1 MTDLFGEPDDHAAL
15 RPATDRADAPLAERM
30 RPRTLDDLVGQ
41 TKLLDDEGVLSAMVR
56 TGAWQSLILWGPPG
70 CGKTTVAR
78 IVAEASGRRFRP
90 FSAVLGGI
98 AEIRK
103 VMQEAERARAR
114 GESATLLFV
123 DEIHRFNKA
132 QQDAFLPFVESG
144 DILLIGAT
152 TENPS
157 FELNSAL
164 LSRAR
169 VLVLEP
175 LGEPELTALI
185 ERALADPERG
195 LGGRLRAVPE
205 AVTEIAR
212 AADGDARRALTL
224 LETCA
229 LLAGRDGE
237 VTPKV
242 LARAL
247 QRKLV
252 RHDKRGEEHY
262 NLISALHKSIRNGS
276 DDAAVYWLTRM
287 LEGGE
292 DRDFLMRR
300 LVRMAVE
307 DIGVADPRAVE
318 QCIACWD
325 TWKRLGSPEGEL
337 AIVQAAVYLAR
348 APKSNAVYMAYGA
361 ARDDIQKRPNEPVPL
376 HLCNAPTGLMKAL
389 GYGDGY
395 RYAHD
400 DPAATTEMECLP
412 PGLVGRRY
420 LGPDATGPKDESG
433 E

>member
-1 MTDLFGEPDDHAAL
+1 
-15 RPATDRADAPLAERM
+15 
-30 RPRTLDDLVGQ
+30 
-41 TKLLDDEGVLSAMVR
+41 
-56 TGAWQSLILWGPPG
+56 
-70 CGKTTVAR
+70 
-78 IVAEASGRRFRP
+78 
-90 FSAVLGGI
+90 
-98 AEIRK
+98 
-103 VMQEAERARAR
+103 
-114 GESATLLFV
+114 
-123 DEIHRFNKA
+123 
-132 QQDAFLPFVESG
+132 
-144 DILLIGAT
+144 
-152 TENPS
+152 
-157 FELNSAL
+157 
-164 LSRAR
+164 
-169 VLVLEP
+169 
-175 LGEPELTALI
+175 
-185 ERALADPERG
+185 
-195 LGGRLRAVPE
+195 
-205 AVTEIAR
+205 
-212 AADGDARRALTL
+212 
-224 LETCA
+224 
-229 LLAGRDGE
+229 
-237 VTPKV
+237 
-242 LARAL
+242 
-247 QRKLV
+247 
-252 RHDKRGEEHY
+252 
-262 NLISALHKSIRNGS
+262 
-276 DDAAVYWLTRM
+276 M